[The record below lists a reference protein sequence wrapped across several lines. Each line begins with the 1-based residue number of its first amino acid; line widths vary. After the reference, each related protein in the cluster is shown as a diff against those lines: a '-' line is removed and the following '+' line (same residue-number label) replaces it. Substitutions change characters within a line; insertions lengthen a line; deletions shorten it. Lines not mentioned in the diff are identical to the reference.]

1 MTNRNGYP
9 RMRNGKFESG
19 LPPHYLDEKSKQVVF
34 HIKGGFPT
42 TLAIPTWMKFFP
54 EDYKGVV
61 VRCEETFYK
70 LRAKVN
76 ESTKEFD

>member
-1 MTNRNGYP
+1 MTNKNGYP
-9 RMRNGKFESG
+9 RLRNGKWEGGSM
-19 LPPHYLDEKSKQVVF
+19 PPHYLDEKNKEVVF

-42 TLAIPTWMKFFP
+42 TMAIPTWMKNFP
-54 EDYKGVV
+54 DGYKGLV

-76 ESTKEFD
+76 EG

>member
-1 MTNRNGYP
+1 MRKNYP
-9 RMRNGKFESG
+9 RLRNGKLEG
-19 LPPHYLDEKSKQVVF
+19 GEIPPHYLDNKNKQVVF
-34 HIKGGFPT
+34 HLKGAYPA

>member
-1 MTNRNGYP
+1 MNNRNGYL
-9 RMRNGKFESG
+9 RMRNGRVDHG
-19 LPPHYLDEKSKQVVF
+19 LPPHYVDEKNQEVVF

-42 TLAIPTWMKFFP
+42 TMAIPQWMRCFP
-54 EDYKGVV
+54 DGYKGLV

-76 ESTKEFD
+76 EG

>member
-1 MTNRNGYP
+1 MNI
-9 RMRNGKFESG
+9 
-19 LPPHYLDEKSKQVVF
+19 PPHYIDEKNKEVVF

-42 TLAIPTWMKFFP
+42 TMAIPTWMKSFP
-54 EDYKGVV
+54 SDYSSSV

-76 ESTKEFD
+76 EL